1 MYIKNTSSII
11 EFSTKNWLKIDS
23 IINLG
28 LVYDNRAKIIMKL

>member
-11 EFSTKNWLKIDS
+11 EFTIKNWLKIDS

-28 LVYDNRAKIIMKL
+28 LGYDNRAKIIMKL

>member
-11 EFSTKNWLKIDS
+11 EFSTKNRLKIDS